1 MQVQEGSNREEI
13 KNSFRRLVKKY
24 HPDKNKTNGVSSEEK
39 IKVLIKA
46 YKTLTD
52 SEKRLYYDKSLQSR
66 NVERYYYT
74 EEYKNDEFGLKV
86 QAKRVLNDLLNK
98 DGSKAV
104 KNYELLKKENEG
116 FDLLAYLGLKDY
128 LDCKFLLAEEYEKQG
143 NYTLAFKLYEDV
155 YQKEN
160 GNPARRYLQEE
171 IKERILRLSFTP
183 EVKEAKQFWDNLDEN
198 VALVGANPERKDDRH
213 SADRVRDKIDDA
225 RHRFADILNPDIMDP
240 IGLIK
245 EGLVNV
251 LNISELSE
259 KQANVALAYYLQELL
274 NDKKIAT
281 LAKNAKRKS
290 NKRYQFESPIFVII
304 EEAHVFIQ
312 KGEDTH
318 AKYWASKI
326 AREGRK
332 FGLGLCVVSQR
343 PRSIDS
349 NVLSQMGSLAIMKI
363 VQEDDQQQISSAAE
377 SISKDLIRQ
386 LT

>member
-1 MQVQEGSNREEI
+1 MKLINYYQVLQVQEGSNREEI

-74 EEYKNDEFGLKV
+74 EEYYKDDERGLRI

-98 DGSKAV
+98 DASKAV

-116 FDLLAYLGLKDY
+116 FDLLVFLGLKDY

-171 IKERILRLSFTP
+171 IKERILRLSCKKL
-183 EVKEAKQFWDNLDEN
+183 VK
-198 VALVGANPERKDDRH
+198 LVQGR
-213 SADRVRDKIDDA
+213 SAIA
-225 RHRFADILNPDIMDP
+225 YLNR
-240 IGLIK
+240 
-245 EGLVNV
+245 V
-251 LNISELSE
+251 LNI
-259 KQANVALAYYLQELL
+259 KL
-274 NDKKIAT
+274 NKVERAFVYKKIADCYLALGEWDNSMINFKMAISLYPKLKGTQT
-281 LAKNAKRKS
+281 LRNKLHKHFLQKNS
-290 NKRYQFESPIFVII
+290 FV
-304 EEAHVFIQ
+304 
-312 KGEDTH
+312 
-318 AKYWASKI
+318 
-326 AREGRK
+326 
-332 FGLGLCVVSQR
+332 
-343 PRSIDS
+343 
-349 NVLSQMGSLAIMKI
+349 
-363 VQEDDQQQISSAAE
+363 
-377 SISKDLIRQ
+377 
-386 LT
+386 